1 MAKTEDK
8 DPLAEKLN
16 EIVKSIEQDRT
27 RLSDYLDTLISTVKT
42 IASEEDGKMI
52 VVSSA
57 DSIAKIGD
65 SLMKNNQLRA
75 TVVKSIVDRLS
86 ADEEKEDDLD
96 SNKVARE
103 IGGPFKPIVEDG
115 N

>member
-1 MAKTEDK
+1 MAKTDDN

-16 EIVKSIEQDRT
+16 DIVKSIEHDRS

-42 IASEEDGKMI
+42 ISSEEDSKMI

-57 DSIAKIGD
+57 DSVAKIGD

-75 TVVKSIVDRLS
+75 AVVKSIVERKAED
-86 ADEEKEDDLD
+86 EKEDDVD
-96 SNKVARE
+96 SNKVAKA
-103 IGGPFKPIVEDG
+103 IGNPFMKVADDG